1 MHNGNLGDT
10 PPVLILL
17 SGLPGAGKTTFARAL
32 STCLHFDHIESD
44 RVRLEVTPFPTYS
57 AGESAAVFARVDAA
71 ARRALAAGR
80 HALIDATNLT
90 TSDRRRFLRIA
101 TQLQVRLIVVR
112 LTAPDSVIRERLSQP
127 REGHSQAGVE
137 VFEWMRA
144 RPQAI
149 AEPSVV
155 VDTRFSLRPAI
166 DLVLAL
172 IDDHRE

>member
-10 PPVLILL
+10 PAVLILL

-127 REGHSQAGVE
+127 EK
-137 VFEWMRA
+137 
-144 RPQAI
+144 AI
-149 AEPSVV
+149 H
-155 VDTRFSLRPAI
+155 RPA
-166 DLVLAL
+166 LRSSNGCAHAPRPLPSPL
-172 IDDHRE
+172 WSLTRGFRSFRPSTLSSH